1 LFGWVY
7 LFGLSSGAGESEG
20 GVEEVGGFMVVI
32 KSMFFCLIKRTKN
45 QGCGI
50 DFKAQL
56 SDLLIIFA
64 SSALF
69 YLLLKC

>member
-1 LFGWVY
+1 MKSLFFS
-7 LFGLSSGAGESEG
+7 L
-20 GVEEVGGFMVVI
+20 M
-32 KSMFFCLIKRTKN
+32 KRTKN

-56 SDLLIIFA
+56 SDLLKIFA

-69 YLLLKC
+69 YSFLKC